1 MATNIPPHQLGEVI
15 DGVLALS
22 HNPDITI
29 AELMEY
35 IPSRLSDGRFNFR
48 KKWNSKSL

>member
-29 AELMEY
+29 AELMEC
-35 IPSRLSDGRFNFR
+35 IPWTRFPDGRFNFR
-48 KKWNSKSL
+48 KKWYS